1 MKKYFVINGRGE
13 AIEIKKPNVL
23 RALGYTVIAVE
34 GIRKRVLK
42 AFKS

>member
-1 MKKYFVINGRGE
+1 MKKYFVINGKGE
-13 AIEIKKPNVL
+13 VVEIKHPNIY
-23 RALGYTVIAVE
+23 RGLGYTVIAVE